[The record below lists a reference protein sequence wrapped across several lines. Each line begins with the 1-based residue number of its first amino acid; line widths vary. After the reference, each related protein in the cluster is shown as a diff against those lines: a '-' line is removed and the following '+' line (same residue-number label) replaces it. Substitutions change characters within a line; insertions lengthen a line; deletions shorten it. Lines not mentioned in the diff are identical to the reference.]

1 MDRTRLHHHRLVREI
16 GEAGMDEDAEA
27 EAEALDRILD
37 CSRIREQGKDRANQG
52 QGQGQQG
59 QTGYFPYACYKCGGI
74 GHRANV
80 CPSQAGVY
88 RGRGRGRRGGD
99 RGGRFGGRGQGRHA
113 SNAGMAGASQAEGA
127 GTQTAP
133 SQPQGNE

>member
-1 MDRTRLHHHRLVREI
+1 
-16 GEAGMDEDAEA
+16 MDEDDEA
-27 EAEALDRILD
+27 EEEALDRMLEY
-37 CSRIREQGKDRANQG
+37 SRTG
-52 QGQGQQG
+52 QGFKAKDKDKGRQAISHMPV
-59 QTGYFPYACYKCGGI
+59 TNCGGI
-74 GHRANV
+74 GHKANV